1 MKQLLKYFK
10 HYKWASFF
18 GPTFKL
24 VEALLELS
32 VPMLVAAIIDQA
44 IPSGE
49 MNQVLRYIAIMF
61 GVAVLGM
68 AFSLTAQYCS
78 AKAAVGFTKELGS
91 ALFHHIIHLPK
102 KEQDSVS
109 SSSLVTRMTSDLF
122 QIQAGL
128 NLFFRLFLRS
138 PFVVAGS
145 FIMAVNIDRRM
156 TLYFLGM
163 IVLLTIVVVG
173 VLYLSTPLH
182 KTIREDL
189 DQLVTLTREQ
199 IQGIRVIRAFRQ
211 EDKEIKSFRQQNKR
225 LADNQIKVG
234 RLNVL
239 TGPLT
244 YVIVNVTLILVIWQ
258 GGFYIN
264 AGSLT
269 QGQLV
274 ALVNYLLAILIE
286 LVKIAHFVMQLNR
299 GLSSARRVVEVMER
313 EVESEEFEHT
323 TAAEFSKQ
331 AFAEDIAL
339 MFNDVSYT
347 YPEANEPSLRNLDF
361 VIQAGDFV
369 GVTGS
374 TGSGKTTLISLIT
387 KSYDPTTG
395 QVNFNPQLFDVTT
408 RRHLRER
415 VSVVPQRATLFHGT
429 IRSNLLQGKPDAT
442 DAEMWQALDA
452 SQASEFV
459 RNQAKGL
466 DAPVEAFGRNFSG
479 GQRQRLTIARALIK
493 PAQILILDA
502 ATSALDYVT
511 EANFQRVLHEQYQH
525 LTVIM
530 VSERTHSIQAADQI
544 IVLDEGR
551 QIGLGSH
558 AELLENNNIYREI
571 YNSQQVL
578 EAT

>member
-10 HYKWASFF
+10 QYKWASFF

-24 VEALLELS
+24 IEALLELS
-32 VPMLVAAIIDQA
+32 VPMFVAAIIDQA
-44 IPSGE
+44 IPTGD
-49 MNQVLRYIAIMF
+49 MNHVLRYIAIMF
-61 GVAVLGM
+61 GVAVLGLV
-68 AFSLTAQYCS
+68 FSLTAQYCS
-78 AKAAVGFTKELGS
+78 AKAAVGFTRELGS

-102 KEQDSVS
+102 KEQDSVT

-128 NLFFRLFLRS
+128 NMFFRLFLRS

-145 FIMAVNIDRRM
+145 FIMAISIDRRM
-156 TLYFLGM
+156 TLYFLAM
-163 IVLLTIVVVG
+163 ILLLTIVVVG

-182 KTIREDL
+182 KTIREDV

-211 EDKEIKSFRQQNKR
+211 EEKEIESFRKQNKL
-225 LADNQIKVG
+225 LADDQIKVG

-244 YVIVNVTLILVIWQ
+244 YVIVNVTLIMVIWQ

-286 LVKIAHFVMQLNR
+286 LVKIAFFVMQLNR
-299 GLSSARRVVEVMER
+299 GLSSARRVVDVLER
-313 EVESEEFEHT
+313 EVESEQFDHSTSDEFMASPSAEQ
-323 TAAEFSKQ
+323 AA
-331 AFAEDIAL
+331 L
-339 MFNDVSYT
+339 VFNAVSYT
-347 YPEANEPSLRNLDF
+347 YPQANEPSLRDLDF
-361 VIQAGDFV
+361 TIRAGDFV

-374 TGSGKTTLISLIT
+374 TGAGKSTLISLIT

-395 QVNFNPQLFDVTT
+395 QVNFNPQRFDVTT
-408 RRHLRER
+408 RRHLREQ
-415 VSVVPQRATLFHGT
+415 VSVVPQRATLFQGT
-429 IRSNLLQGKPDAT
+429 IRSNLYQGKPDAT
-442 DAEMWQALDA
+442 DEEMWQALEA
-452 SQASEFV
+452 AQATEFV
-459 RNQAKGL
+459 KRLPKGL

-493 PAQILILDA
+493 PGQILILDA
-502 ATSALDYVT
+502 ATSALDYLT
-511 EANFQRVLHEQYQH
+511 EANFQRVLREQYQH

-530 VSERTHSIQAADQI
+530 VSERTHSIQDADQI
-544 IVLDEGR
+544 LVLDEGR

-558 AELLENNNIYREI
+558 HELLETNTVYREI
-571 YNSQQVL
+571 HESQQVL